1 MEAHVAQW
9 LGRREKQE
17 DAYAAR
23 PVAGGMLAVVCDGM
37 GGHCF
42 GDCASRAAA
51 TAFADAFAAQE
62 STDLTGRLQTAL
74 EAANAAVRAVY
85 ESQGAFGGTTLL
97 AVFTR
102 RGLLH
107 WISVGDSPLY
117 LWRMGRLLRL
127 NADHSMRAVFE
138 RYVCAGGMTLR
149 EAQRNGHMLR
159 SALTGSRIPLVDAP
173 SVGYPLLPGDRLILC
188 TDGTDSLLAQGV
200 LLPELRDLL
209 NERGGSLA
217 AHLVEA
223 CRELNE
229 EHADNVTVITLDV
242 AFSTVQ

>member
-1 MEAHVAQW
+1 MAQW

-37 GGHCF
+37 GGHCY

-51 TAFADAFAAQE
+51 AAFADAFAEQE
-62 STDLTGRLQTAL
+62 SALPERLQAAL
-74 EAANAAVRAVY
+74 TAANAAVRGVY

-97 AVFTR
+97 AVFAG

-117 LWRMGRLLRL
+117 LWRMGRLIRL

-173 SVGYPLLPGDRLILC
+173 RAGYPLLPGDRLILC
-188 TDGTDSLLAQGV
+188 TDGAEPLLAQGV
-200 LLPELRDLL
+200 LSPELRALL
-209 NERGGSLA
+209 SERGGSLA
-217 AHLVEA
+217 ARLVGA

>member
-1 MEAHVAQW
+1 MAQW

-37 GGHCF
+37 GGHCY
-42 GDCASRAAA
+42 GDCASRVAA

-62 STDLTGRLQTAL
+62 SALPERMQTAL
-74 EAANAAVRAVY
+74 AAANAAVRSVY

-97 AVFTR
+97 AVFAR
-102 RGLLH
+102 RGVLH

-173 SVGYPLLPGDRLILC
+173 RVGYPLLPGDRLILC
-188 TDGTDSLLAQGV
+188 TDGAEPLLAQGV
-200 LLPELRDLL
+200 LLPELRALL
-209 NERGGSLA
+209 NEREGSLA

-242 AFSTVQ
+242 AFSIVQ